1 MKELVIYQ
9 TTDTHGFILDTDFV
23 NRKKWGLARVS
34 SFVKEDQKKYEHQLL
49 IDTGD
54 VIQGSPMTH
63 YLSQQAKWPHPI
75 IEVFNKMNYDCF
87 TFGNH
92 EFNFG
97 KEYLEKS
104 LITFNNDIIC
114 ANVHGLDLNIN
125 PYKIYEYENTK
136 IAIIGLTTSYIPM
149 WEKEENIKGL
159 TFENPVDVYRK
170 YEKELQEKAD
180 LIIVNYHG
188 GFEKDLETHLK
199 LTEED
204 TKENQGSELLNEFDS
219 IDILLTGHQHRGVVG
234 KFNKTILTQPA
245 NNGSNIA
252 KLVVDLNNKKVVSYE
267 LIDMQEIEIENDQEV
282 VDIINDTQEEVD
294 TYLDK
299 VICHLDQDILID
311 DIFKA
316 RLNGHP
322 MINLLHEIQLKETG
336 ADISTVSIFDTAL
349 GFSKDIT
356 IRQVLMNYPFPN
368 TLNVIELEGKK
379 IIEAI
384 EKSYEYFV
392 LDDGIKVNPKYL
404 EPKPQHYNFDLF
416 YGLNYTVDLSKNFSQ
431 RITKHNLDLEK
442 KYKLVLNNYRFSN
455 IGIFPMYKGAKLISK
470 TDKDMIEITIK
481 FLEEIGEKKI
491 KKENNITIKK

>member
-23 NRKKWGLARVS
+23 NQKNWGLARVS
-34 SFVKEDQKKYEHQLL
+34 SFIKQDQKKYDHKLL

-63 YLSQQAKWPHPI
+63 YLSQQPTWPHPI
-75 IEVFNKMNYDCF
+75 INVLNKMDYDCF
-87 TFGNH
+87 TYGNH

-104 LITFNNDIIC
+104 LSTFNKDIIC
-114 ANVHGLDLNIN
+114 ANVHGLNLNSS
-125 PYKIYEYENTK
+125 PYKIYEYQNTK

-159 TFENPVDVYRK
+159 TFANPIDVYRK

-180 LIIVNYHG
+180 MIIVSYHG
-188 GFEKDLETHLK
+188 GFERDIENHQK
-199 LTEED
+199 LTEDD

-234 KFNKTILTQPA
+234 KFKNTIFTQPA
-245 NNGSNIA
+245 NNGINVA
-252 KLVVDLNNKKVVSYE
+252 KLVIDLEKKAISSYE
-267 LIDMQEIEIENDQEV
+267 MIEMQEMEIENDLEV
-282 VDIINDTQEEVD
+282 VNIIKETQEKVD
-294 TYLDK
+294 TYLDQ
-299 VICHLDQDILID
+299 VICHLDKDILIK
-311 DIFKA
+311 DIFDA

-322 MINLLHEIQLKETG
+322 MIDLLHKIQLDETN
-336 ADISTVSIFDTAL
+336 ADISTISIFDTAL
-349 GFSKDIT
+349 GFSRDIT

-368 TLNVIELEGKK
+368 TLNVIELEGSK

-384 EKSYEYFV
+384 EKSYEYFIFEDEV
-392 LDDGIKVNPKYL
+392 KINPKYM

-416 YGLNYTVDLSKNFSQ
+416 YGLDYTIDLKQEFGD
-431 RITKHNLDLEK
+431 RVVEHNLDLDK
-442 KYKLVLNNYRFSN
+442 KYRLVLNNYRYSN
-455 IGIFPMYKGAKLISK
+455 VGIFPMYSGAKLVSK
-470 TDKDMIEITIK
+470 TDKDMIEISIK
-481 FLEEIGEKKI
+481 YLEENNEIKI
-491 KKENNITIKK
+491 KKSKNIKIKK